1 MPSTGQP
8 GNDPLQLFQHHEIET
23 PENVVLD
30 YEIAGIGSR
39 VLAAFL
45 DILILFGWFIGLG
58 IVFQILGFTQLFG
71 SWLQAVYILI
81 AILAYW
87 AYFTLFEA
95 LRFGQT
101 PGKRFVGIRAVR
113 DTGHPIN
120 LGAAGARG
128 LLRAVDLFPPL
139 LLLDALLI
147 ALHPRAKRLG
157 DLVAGTIVVRDQ
169 PVEAKVPEL
178 PEEIAEETGAP
189 ELDDAEF
196 RILRE
201 YIERSARF
209 TPELRE
215 RFAARLS
222 ERFAPRFP
230 SRSDKPVVFLSH
242 LYQLE
247 LSRRRGRYASSRRGQ
262 GGIAERFIARKST
275 RWEEF
280 RALAD
285 RAAKRGLDS
294 LGPDELPAF
303 ASRYREIAADL
314 ARARTYRAPLA
325 TRNLLE
331 RLVAAGHNA
340 LYRDERKTAAR
351 VWEIIM
357 RECPAAVIVGWRYV
371 LVAIVT
377 FGAPITAGYLLM
389 RERPALAHEVLPDGM
404 LRRAEAGVERQAR
417 GQGYYVA
424 APEMQ
429 AAEAS
434 FIISNNVRVAFLCF
448 AGGALLGVGALVLLA
463 FNGLSIGTT
472 FGHFANLGLFGYI
485 GTFVV
490 GHGTLELFAI
500 CVAGA
505 AGFLLGKS
513 IIAPGELT
521 RGDALVVNGRRAI
534 RMIGA
539 VVVMLA
545 VAGTIEGFVST
556 GTGGLSYRLA
566 LGSAS
571 VLFLILYLTN
581 GARYL
586 LRSGA
591 RQVSGVPART
601 RPV

>member
-1 MPSTGQP
+1 MPSTRP
-8 GNDPLQLFQHHEIET
+8 RDATPFALYQHHEIET
-23 PENVVLD
+23 PENVILD

-39 VLAAFL
+39 VLAAFV
-45 DILILFGWFIGLG
+45 DIVILLAWFLG
-58 IVFQILGFTQLFG
+58 VGVVVQILGLTNLFG
-71 SWLQAVYILI
+71 SWLQAAFILI
-81 AILAYW
+81 AMLAYW
-87 AYFTLFEA
+87 GYFTLFEA

-101 PGKRFVGIRAVR
+101 PGKRYVGIRVVR

-120 LGAAGARG
+120 MGAAGARG

-169 PVEAKVPEL
+169 PVESRLPDL
-178 PEEIAEETGAP
+178 PEAAVEEAGAP
-189 ELDDAEF
+189 ELEDAEF
-196 RILRE
+196 RVLRE

-215 RFAARLS
+215 RFAAKLAD
-222 ERFAPRFP
+222 RFAPRFP
-230 SRSDKPVVFLSH
+230 SRSDSPVVFLSH
-242 LYQLE
+242 LYHLE
-247 LSRRRGRYASSRRGQ
+247 LSRRRGRYASSRRGA
-262 GGIAERFIARKST
+262 GGIAERFIARKSS

-280 RALAD
+280 RLLAD
-285 RAAKRGLDS
+285 RASKRGLDS
-294 LGPDELPAF
+294 LGPEELPDF
-303 ASRYREIAADL
+303 ASRYREVAADL
-314 ARARTYRAPLA
+314 ARARTYRTTVA

-351 VWEIIM
+351 VWEIVM
-357 RECPAAVIVGWRYV
+357 RECPAAVLQGWRYV
-371 LVAIVT
+371 TIAILT
-377 FGAPITAGYLLM
+377 FGAPIAAGYLLM
-389 RERPALAHEVLPDGM
+389 REHPALAQEVLPDGM
-404 LRRAEAGVERQAR
+404 LRRAEAGVERQAA

-424 APEMQ
+424 NPEQQ

-448 AGGALLGVGALVLLA
+448 AGGALLGVGSLILLA

-472 FGHFANLGLFGYI
+472 FGHFANMGLFGYI
-485 GTFVV
+485 GTFVA

-521 RGDALVVNGRRAI
+521 RADALVVNGRMAV
-534 RMIGA
+534 RMVGA
-539 VVVMLA
+539 VVVMLT

-571 VLFLILYLTN
+571 VGFLLLYLTN

-586 LRSGA
+586 RSGA
-591 RQVSGVPART
+591 QPVAGGRART
-601 RPV
+601 TAG

>member
-1 MPSTGQP
+1 MPSTRP
-8 GNDPLQLFQHHEIET
+8 RDVTPLELYQHHEIET

-30 YEIAGIGSR
+30 YEIAGVGSR
-39 VLAAFL
+39 VLAVFL
-45 DILILFGWFIGLG
+45 DLLILFAWFAGVG
-58 IVFQILGFTQLFG
+58 IFFEILGLTEMFG
-71 SWLQAVYILI
+71 SWLQAAYILVGM
-81 AILAYW
+81 LAYW
-87 AYFTLFEA
+87 GYFTLFEA

-101 PGKRFVGIRAVR
+101 PGKRYVGIRVVR
-113 DTGHPIN
+113 DTGHPID
-120 LGAAGARG
+120 LGAAAARG
-128 LLRAVDLFPPL
+128 LLRAIDLFPPL

-169 PVEAKVPEL
+169 PVESKLPEL
-178 PEEIAEETGAP
+178 PGEPTEEAGAP

-209 TPELRE
+209 TPELRD

-222 ERFAPRFP
+222 ERFAVRFP
-230 SRSDKPVVFLSH
+230 TRSAEPVAFLAH

-247 LSRRRGRYASSRRGQ
+247 LARRRGRYATYRRAG
-262 GGIAERFIARKST
+262 GGIAERLIARKST

-280 RALAD
+280 RLLAD
-285 RAAKRGLDS
+285 RAARRGLDS
-294 LGPDELPAF
+294 FGPEELPDF
-303 ASRYREIAADL
+303 AARYREVAADL
-314 ARARTYRAPLA
+314 ARARTYRAPAA

-351 VWEIIM
+351 VWEIVL
-357 RECPAAVIVGWRYV
+357 RECPAGVIQGWRYV
-371 LVAIVT
+371 VIAVLT
-377 FGAPITAGYLLM
+377 FSAPIAAGYLLM
-389 RERPALAHEVLPDGM
+389 REEPALAEAVLPDGM

-417 GQGYYVA
+417 GEGYYVSR
-424 APEMQ
+424 PELQ

-448 AGGALLGVGALVLLA
+448 AGGVLLGVGSLVLLA

-472 FGHFANLGLFGYI
+472 FGHFANMGLFGYI
-485 GTFVV
+485 GTFVA

-521 RGDALVVNGRRAI
+521 RGDALVVNGRLAI
-534 RMIGA
+534 RMVGA
-539 VVVMLA
+539 VVVMLV

-556 GTGGLSYRLA
+556 GTGGLTYRLA
-566 LGSAS
+566 LGGAS
-571 VLFLILYLTN
+571 LAFLLLYLTN
-581 GARYL
+581 GAIYL
-586 LRSGA
+586 RRIGA
-591 RQVSGVPART
+591 GPVVGGPART
-601 RPV
+601 RAA

>member
-1 MPSTGQP
+1 
-8 GNDPLQLFQHHEIET
+8 
-23 PENVVLD
+23 
-30 YEIAGIGSR
+30 
-39 VLAAFL
+39 
-45 DILILFGWFIGLG
+45 
-58 IVFQILGFTQLFG
+58 
-71 SWLQAVYILI
+71 
-81 AILAYW
+81 
-87 AYFTLFEA
+87 
-95 LRFGQT
+95 
-101 PGKRFVGIRAVR
+101 
-113 DTGHPIN
+113 
-120 LGAAGARG
+120 
-128 LLRAVDLFPPL
+128 VDLFPPL

-147 ALHPRAKRLG
+147 ALHPRARRLG

-169 PVEAKVPEL
+169 PVEARMSEPVEEL
-178 PEEIAEETGAP
+178 AEESGAP
-189 ELDDAEF
+189 ELDEAEF
-196 RILRE
+196 RVLRE
-201 YIERSARF
+201 YMERSAQF
-209 TPELRE
+209 TPALRE

-222 ERFAPRFP
+222 ERFAARFP
-230 SRSDKPVVFLSH
+230 SRSDQPVVFLSH

-247 LSRRRGRYASSRRGQ
+247 LSRRRGRYASSRRGT

-285 RAAKRGLDS
+285 RAAKNGLDS
-294 LGPDELPAF
+294 LGPEELPEF

-314 ARARTYRAPLA
+314 ARARTYRAPPV

-331 RLVAAGHNA
+331 RLVAAGHNV

-351 VWEIIM
+351 VWEIAM
-357 RECPAAVIVGWRYV
+357 RECPAAVIQSWRYV
-371 LVAIVT
+371 VVAVVT
-377 FGAPITAGYLLM
+377 FAAPIAAGFLLM

-404 LRRAEAGVERQAR
+404 LRRAEAGVERQAA

-424 APEMQ
+424 DPRLQ

-434 FIISNNVRVAFLCF
+434 FIISNNVRVAFFCF
-448 AGGALLGVGALVLLA
+448 AGGILLGVGALALLA

-505 AGFLLGKS
+505 AGFLLGTS

-521 RGDALVVNGRRAI
+521 RSDALVVNGRRAV
-534 RMIGA
+534 RMVGA
-539 VVVMLA
+539 VVVMLG

-556 GTGGLSYRLA
+556 GTGGISYRMA

-581 GARYL
+581 GASYL
-586 LRSGA
+586 RKGA
-591 RQVSGVPART
+591 GRPVAGDRART
-601 RPV
+601 RPA

>member
-1 MPSTGQP
+1 MPASGHR
-8 GNDPLQLFQHHEIET
+8 DKIPLDLYQHHEIET
-23 PENVVLD
+23 PENVILD

-45 DILILFGWFIGLG
+45 DLLILFAWFLG
-58 IVFQILGFTQLFG
+58 IAIIAGIVGLSQLVG
-71 SWLQAVYILI
+71 SWVQAIYILV
-81 AILAYW
+81 AMLAYW
-87 AYFTLFEA
+87 GYFTLFEA

-101 PGKRFVGIRAVR
+101 PGKRYVGIRAVR
-113 DTGHPIN
+113 ETGHPIT

-128 LLRAVDLFPPL
+128 LLRTVDLFPPL
-139 LLLDALLI
+139 LLFDALLI
-147 ALHPRAKRLG
+147 AFHPRARRLG

-169 PVEAKVPEL
+169 PVEARIPEPVDEVPE
-178 PEEIAEETGAP
+178 ESGAP

-201 YIERSARF
+201 YIERSVQF

-215 RFAARLS
+215 RFAVRLS

-247 LSRRRGRYASSRRGQ
+247 LSRRRGRYASSRHGA
-262 GGIAERFIARKST
+262 GGIAERFISRKST

-285 RAAKRGLDS
+285 RAAKNGLDS
-294 LGPDELPAF
+294 LGPEELPDF

-314 ARARTYRAPLA
+314 ARARTYRAPPV

-331 RLVAAGHNA
+331 RLVAAGHNV

-351 VWEIIM
+351 VWEIVM
-357 RECPAAVIVGWRYV
+357 RECPAAVIQSWRYV

-377 FGAPITAGYLLM
+377 FAAPIAAGFLLM

-404 LRRAEAGVERQAR
+404 LRRAEAGVERQAA

-424 APEMQ
+424 DPRMQ

-448 AGGALLGVGALVLLA
+448 AGGVLLGVGALVLLA

-521 RGDALVVNGRRAI
+521 RSDALVVNGRRAV
-534 RMIGA
+534 RMVGA
-539 VVVMLA
+539 VVVMLG
-545 VAGTIEGFVST
+545 VAGMIEGFVST
-556 GTGGLSYRLA
+556 GTGGLTYRMA
-566 LGSAS
+566 LGGAS
-571 VLFLILYLTN
+571 LLFLVLYLTN
-581 GARYL
+581 GASY

-591 RQVSGVPART
+591 APPVVGGPART
-601 RPV
+601 TRA

>member
-1 MPSTGQP
+1 MPSARRP
-8 GNDPLQLFQHHEIET
+8 GAPFALYQHHEIET

-45 DILILFGWFIGLG
+45 DLLILFGWYLGAGILLQVIGL
-58 IVFQILGFTQLFG
+58 TQLFG

-81 AILAYW
+81 AVLAYW
-87 AYFTLFEA
+87 GYFTLFEA

-101 PGKRFVGIRAVR
+101 PGKRHVGIRVVR

-120 LGAAGARG
+120 LGAAAARG
-128 LLRAVDLFPPL
+128 LLRAIDLFPPL
-139 LLLDALLI
+139 LLVDALLI
-147 ALHPRAKRLG
+147 AFHPRARRLG
-157 DLVAGTIVVRDQ
+157 DLVAGTIVVRDR
-169 PVEAKVPEL
+169 PVETAMPDL
-178 PEEIAEETGAP
+178 PADLVEDTGAP

-196 RILRE
+196 RVLRE
-201 YIERSARF
+201 YVERSARF

-215 RFAARLS
+215 RFADRLA

-230 SRSDKPVVFLSH
+230 ARSGQPVAFLAW

-247 LSRRRGRYASSRRGQ
+247 LSRRRGRYATSRRGAAAV
-262 GGIAERFIARKST
+262 AERLIARKSA

-280 RALAD
+280 RVLAE
-285 RAAKRGLDS
+285 RAGKRGLDS
-294 LGPDELPAF
+294 LEPEELPDF
-303 ASRYREIAADL
+303 AARYREIAADL
-314 ARARTYRAPLA
+314 ARARTYRAPPV
-325 TRNLLE
+325 TRHLLE

-351 VWEIIM
+351 VWEMVM
-357 RECPAAVIVGWRYV
+357 RECPAAVLRGWRYV

-377 FGAPITAGYLLM
+377 FSAPIAAGYLLM
-389 RERPALAHEVLPDGM
+389 RERPALAQEVLPDGM

-417 GQGYYVA
+417 GEGYYVA
-424 APEMQ
+424 DPRMQ

-434 FIISNNVRVAFLCF
+434 FIISNNVRVAFFCF
-448 AGGALLGVGALVLLA
+448 AGGVLLGIGALVLLA

-485 GTFVV
+485 GTFVL

-513 IIAPGELT
+513 IIAPGMLS
-521 RGDALVVNGRRAI
+521 RGDALVLNGRLAL

-556 GTGGLSYRLA
+556 GTGGVTYRMA
-566 LGSAS
+566 LGGAS
-571 VLFLILYLTN
+571 VLFLLLYLMN
-581 GARYL
+581 GASF
-586 LRSGA
+586 LRRGGGQPGA
-591 RQVSGVPART
+591 AGRART
-601 RPV
+601 RPA

>member
-1 MPSTGQP
+1 MPATGRP
-8 GNDPLQLFQHHEIET
+8 ASPLELYQHHEIET

-45 DILILFGWFIGLG
+45 DVLILLAWFLGVG
-58 IVFQILGFTQLFG
+58 IVVQIVGLADLFG
-71 SWLQAVYILI
+71 SWLEAIYIVI
-81 AILAYW
+81 AMLAYW
-87 AYFTLFEA
+87 GYFTLFEA

-101 PGKRFVGIRAVR
+101 PGKRYVGVRVVR
-113 DTGHPIN
+113 DTGHAIN

-169 PVEAKVPEL
+169 PVEARVPEL
-178 PEEIAEETGAP
+178 PEENQEEAGAP

-196 RILRE
+196 RVLRE
-201 YIERSARF
+201 YVERSARF

-230 SRSDKPVVFLSH
+230 SRSEKPVVFLSH

-247 LSRRRGRYASSRRGQ
+247 LSRRRGRYASSRRGA
-262 GGIAERFIARKST
+262 GGLADRFVARKST

-280 RALAD
+280 RVLAD
-285 RAAKRGLDS
+285 RASKHGLDS
-294 LGPDELPAF
+294 LGPSELPDF
-303 ASRYREIAADL
+303 ASRYREVAADL
-314 ARARTYRAPLA
+314 ARARTYRAPIT

-331 RLVAAGHNA
+331 RLVAAGHNV

-351 VWEIIM
+351 VWEILM
-357 RECPAAVIVGWRYV
+357 RECPAAVIQGWRYV
-371 LVAIVT
+371 LVGIIV
-377 FGAPITAGYLLM
+377 FGAPVAAGYFLM
-389 RERPALAHEVLPDGM
+389 RERPALAQEVLPDGM
-404 LRRAEAGVERQAR
+404 LRRAEAGVERQAA

-424 APEMQ
+424 QPERQ

-448 AGGALLGVGALVLLA
+448 AGGVLLGVGALVLLA

-521 RGDALVVNGRRAI
+521 RGDALVVNGRMAV
-534 RMIGA
+534 RMVGA

-556 GTGGLSYRLA
+556 GTGDLAYRLA

-571 VLFLILYLTN
+571 VLFLILYLMN
-581 GARYL
+581 GATALR
-586 LRSGA
+586 RSGA
-591 RQVSGVPART
+591 RQVVGGPART
-601 RPV
+601 TAA

>member
-1 MPSTGQP
+1 MPASHRSTP
-8 GNDPLQLFQHHEIET
+8 PLELYQHHEIET

-45 DILILFGWFIGLG
+45 DLLILFAWFFGVG
-58 IVFQILGFTQLFG
+58 IVLQLLGLTRLFG
-71 SWLQAVYILI
+71 SWLQAIYILI
-81 AILAYW
+81 AVMAYW

-101 PGKRFVGIRAVR
+101 PGKRYIGIRAVR

-120 LGAAGARG
+120 LGAAGSRG
-128 LLRAVDLFPPL
+128 LLRAIDLFPPL
-139 LLLDALLI
+139 LLLDVLLI

-169 PVEAKVPEL
+169 PVEAPVPDA
-178 PEEIAEETGAP
+178 PEPGLEEAGAP

-196 RILRE
+196 RVLRE
-201 YIERSARF
+201 FIERSISFA
-209 TPELRE
+209 PELRE

-222 ERFAPRFP
+222 ERFAARFP
-230 SRSDKPVVFLSH
+230 SRAENPGEFLTQ

-247 LSRRRGRYASSRRGQ
+247 LSRRRGRFASSRRA
-262 GGIAERFIARKST
+262 GGIAERFIARKSS

-280 RALAD
+280 RGLAD
-285 RAAKRGLDS
+285 RAAKKGLDS
-294 LGPDELPAF
+294 LAADELLQF
-303 ASRYREIAADL
+303 ASRYREVAADL
-314 ARARTYRAPLA
+314 ARARTYRAPPA

-340 LYRDERKTAAR
+340 LYRDERKTASR
-351 VWEIIM
+351 IWEIVM
-357 RECPAAVIVGWRYV
+357 RECPAAVILGWRYV
-371 LVAIVT
+371 LVAIIT
-377 FGAPITAGYLLM
+377 FAAPITAGYLLM
-389 RERPALAHEVLPDGM
+389 REQPALAHEVLPDGM

-417 GQGYYVA
+417 GQSYYVS

-448 AGGALLGVGALVLLA
+448 AGGVLLGVGALVLLA

-485 GTFVV
+485 GTFVI

-513 IIAPGELT
+513 IIAPGDLV
-521 RGDALVVNGRRAI
+521 RADALVVNGRRAL

-539 VVVMLA
+539 VVVMLV

-556 GTGGLSYRLA
+556 GTGGVSYRLS
-566 LGSAS
+566 LGAAS
-571 VLFLILYLTN
+571 VAFLLLYLMN
-581 GARYL
+581 GAGYL
-586 LRSGA
+586 RRSGA
-591 RQVSGVPART
+591 RPVAGDPART
-601 RPV
+601 RPA